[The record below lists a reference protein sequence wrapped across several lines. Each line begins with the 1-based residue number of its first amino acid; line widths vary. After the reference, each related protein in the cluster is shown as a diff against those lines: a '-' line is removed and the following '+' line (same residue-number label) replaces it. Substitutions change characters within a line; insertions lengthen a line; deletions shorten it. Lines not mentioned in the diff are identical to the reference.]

1 MTPWSCVNSR
11 PVCVF
16 SGRLRWHGCGFT
28 AAAHSQIPNE
38 RCLNMDYS
46 RRVLSPSSER
56 LTSVYLVRG
65 RVLWLICVCVLI
77 TRALML
83 CSEPSGTWLTPGT
96 FFITCVC
103 IHLLYIHTPLT
114 VRWCCFLSINLFRES
129 QQNIPPTCASVYSI
143 DIPQRTCAL
152 IFFFPNISKSCS
164 ELCALFLKTDFY
176 SFVESR
182 EGFVDANYFPNK
194 IP

>member
-1 MTPWSCVNSR
+1 MHYSDGGFFFLFKIIFSFSHESNMTPWSCVNSR

-114 VRWCCFLSINLFRES
+114 VRWCCFLSINQFRES

-152 IFFFPNISKSCS
+152 IFFFLISASRVQSCVH
-164 ELCALFLKTDFY
+164 FF
-176 SFVESR
+176 
-182 EGFVDANYFPNK
+182 
-194 IP
+194 